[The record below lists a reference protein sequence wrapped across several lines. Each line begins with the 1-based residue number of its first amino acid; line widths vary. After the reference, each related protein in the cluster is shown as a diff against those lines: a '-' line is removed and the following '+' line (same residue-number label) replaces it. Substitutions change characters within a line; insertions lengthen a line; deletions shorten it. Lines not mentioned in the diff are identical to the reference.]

1 VLFSD
6 DLPRTAA
13 FYTGLGFAE
22 TFRVPV
28 EGDPIHV
35 DLVLDG
41 YRIGIA
47 TAESTRDDHG
57 LSPLSSGQRA
67 AVVLWTDDV
76 PAAYDALTAAG
87 TAGLSPPHPWLDRLL
102 SPGWPTRT
110 VIRCSSCS
118 ITEAPCHSSR
128 PVGIGDDMG
137 LIAGPH

>member
-1 VLFSD
+1 MPQFRTPQVVLFSD

-13 FYTGLGFAE
+13 FYTGLGFTE

-47 TAESTRDDHG
+47 TADSTRDNHG

-87 TAGLSPPHPWLDRLL
+87 APGLSPPHHWLDSL
-102 SPGWPTRT
+102 
-110 VIRCSSCS
+110 
-118 ITEAPCHSSR
+118 
-128 PVGIGDDMG
+128 
-137 LIAGPH
+137 LIAWVADPDGHPVQLVQHR